1 MSEKHKIKKLVKNA
15 IAGPAI
21 VAPPIVHDPNPLVK
35 KTIEELRI
43 EYNNVFLIRCP
54 YCRGSGK
61 TYMWDCTACKT
72 HGIVDSRTFKYPE
85 PQSNPA
91 EKKVN

>member
-1 MSEKHKIKKLVKNA
+1 MSEKQRKKLVKNA
-15 IAGPAI
+15 VAGPE
-21 VAPPIVHDPNPLVK
+21 IVHDPNPLVK
-35 KTIEELRI
+35 KSILELQK
-43 EYNNVFLIRCP
+43 EYNNPFLIRCP
-54 YCRGSGK
+54 YCLGSGK

>member
-1 MSEKHKIKKLVKNA
+1 MSKRSKN
-15 IAGPAI
+15 ILGSKQPKP
-21 VAPPIVHDPNPLVK
+21 VGSEPVPVVHDPNPPVK
-35 KTIEELRI
+35 KTLAELQK
-43 EYNNVFLIRCP
+43 EYNNVFLIVCP

-91 EKKVN
+91 KKKVN